1 MAEKTKEEQMRF
13 SEVNRDAQDDDY
25 GKWAV
30 DDTRRPRL
38 TLRHLQKMRQQRE
51 MSKAEHL
58 EQVEQWK
65 DMYARPQGE

>member
-1 MAEKTKEEQMRF
+1 MRF
-13 SEVNRDAQDDDY
+13 SEVNRTVKDDNY
-25 GKWAV
+25 GKWDL

-65 DMYARPQGE
+65 DMYARPTGE